1 MPKARLQR
9 QKSAQGENQVQSER
23 LNNTRISH
31 RWRVAI
37 LLLATI
43 IGGVIGYFSLPGH
56 LRDIV
61 TPGYSLSVEGVQ
73 VFAVL
78 GGSGVCLL
86 LVIWLGAVI
95 AHEEIRKSRRALF
108 WCSAGIFAVA
118 IVGAILG
125 YMYLPGV
132 LLAPIR
138 VFFGAIIALV
148 VLVVL
153 IDIIQDPKAAFSG
166 LLSGCL
172 EGFLGGCLEGCLSF
186 LCVFFIALIGMVS
199 GLLIWHTL
207 LLGVLTIF
215 I

>member
-1 MPKARLQR
+1 MLSGS
-9 QKSAQGENQVQSER
+9 SA
-23 LNNTRISH
+23 
-31 RWRVAI
+31 
-37 LLLATI
+37 
-43 IGGVIGYFSLPGH
+43 
-56 LRDIV
+56 
-61 TPGYSLSVEGVQ
+61 
-73 VFAVL
+73 
-78 GGSGVCLL
+78 CLL

-148 VLVVL
+148 GLVVL
-153 IDIIQDPKAAFSG
+153 IHIIQDPEAALSE
-166 LLSGCL
+166 LLAGS
-172 EGFLGGCLEGCLSF
+172 LEGCISF
-186 LCVFFIALIGMVS
+186 LCVFFIALIGMAS